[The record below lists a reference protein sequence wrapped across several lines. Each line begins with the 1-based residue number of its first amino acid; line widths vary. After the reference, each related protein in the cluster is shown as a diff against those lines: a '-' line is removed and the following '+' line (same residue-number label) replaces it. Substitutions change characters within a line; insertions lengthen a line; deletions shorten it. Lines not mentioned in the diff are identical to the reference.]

1 MSCRRLG
8 AFCESPGKPYDGQSC
23 EAEHSTCG
31 GAVGDCHGRYAIYFF
46 LSLFRPHSARM
57 SWFSFRGPG
66 FRISD
71 FESNRIIGEA
81 QFLGAQKVMN
91 GPLSP
96 VQGHVKSAHAY
107 VTMFVEFPL
116 LLLVLQLRFNIGLII
131 HLRFLTELWS
141 QHVRLH

>member
-1 MSCRRLG
+1 MWWDRRRLSWTV
-8 AFCESPGKPYDGQSC
+8 CD
-23 EAEHSTCG
+23 
-31 GAVGDCHGRYAIYFF
+31 IFF
-46 LSLFRPHSARM
+46 LSLFRPHIARM
-57 SWFSFRGPG
+57 SWFPYRGPG

-91 GPLSP
+91 GLLSP

-116 LLLVLQLRFNIGLII
+116 RLLVLQSRFNIGLII
-131 HLRFLTELWS
+131 HLRFLMELWS

>member
-1 MSCRRLG
+1 
-8 AFCESPGKPYDGQSC
+8 
-23 EAEHSTCG
+23 
-31 GAVGDCHGRYAIYFF
+31 
-46 LSLFRPHSARM
+46 M
-57 SWFSFRGPG
+57 SWFPYRGPG

-91 GPLSP
+91 GLLSP

-131 HLRFLTELWS
+131 HLRFLMELWS